1 MTGLTILAV
10 VFAVYALVAGR
21 LDRLSITAPMV
32 FVVAG
37 AILGPGGTD
46 LLKVSLS
53 NETGLA
59 IAEITLALLLFADAA
74 TVPFRDVEGDKSLP
88 GRLLF
93 IGLPLTMVLGTVLAY
108 LMEPGIGWAAAA
120 LVATILAPT
129 DAALGLA
136 VVTNRA
142 VPPRIRRAL
151 NVESGL
157 NDGLATPFVTLFLAM
172 VISEE
177 SSGTEGWVVAALA
190 QVGLAVL
197 AALAVGLGGG
207 WLVSQARSHG
217 WTSPMSEQLAVLTL
231 AILAYTGSVAIG
243 GNGFVAAFLGGL
255 LFGQATKGRLDGPV
269 EFSETV
275 GLFMSFVVWTLFGA
289 LFVGP
294 VLTGQTSWTAIGYA
308 VLSLTVVR
316 MLPVALSLLGLG
328 LHPSTWLFMGW
339 FGPRGL
345 ASVVFTLV
353 ALAELESGSA
363 QTPPLVQVATWT
375 ILLSVVAHGVTAGPL
390 AARYGDRIHALNDVP
405 ELAPAQEQR
414 LRRRTLTGP
423 RSPDAGTVDSGGKE
437 P

>member
-53 NETGLA
+53 TETSLA
-59 IAEITLALLLFADAA
+59 ITEITLALLLFADAA
-74 TVPFRDVEGDKSLP
+74 TVPLRDVEGDRSLP
-88 GRLLF
+88 SRLLL
-93 IGLPLTMVLGTVLAY
+93 IGLPLTIVLGTMLAH
-108 LMEPGIGWAAAA
+108 LMEPVIGWAAAA

-142 VPPRIRRAL
+142 VPARIRRAL

-157 NDGLATPFVTLFLAM
+157 NDGLATPFVSVFLAM
-172 VISEE
+172 AASEE
-177 SSGTEGWVVAALA
+177 SSGTQGWGVAALT
-190 QVGLAVL
+190 QIGVAVL

-207 WLVSQARSHG
+207 WLVSRARSHG
-217 WTSPMSEQLAVLTL
+217 WTSPVSEQLAVLTL
-231 AILAYTGSVAIG
+231 AVLAYTGSVAIG

-255 LFGQATKGRLDGPV
+255 LFGRATRRRLNGPV
-269 EFSETV
+269 EFSETI
-275 GLFMSFVVWTLFGA
+275 GLFMSFFVWTLFGA
-289 LFVGP
+289 LCVGP
-294 VLTGQTSWTAIGYA
+294 VLTGATSWMAICYA

-316 MLPVALSLLGLG
+316 MLPVTLSLLGLG
-328 LHPSTWLFMGW
+328 LRPGTWLFMGW

-353 ALAELESGSA
+353 AVEELESGST
-363 QTPPLVQVATWT
+363 QMTHLLQVATWT
-375 ILLSVVAHGVTAGPL
+375 ILLSVVAHGLTAGPL
-390 AARYGDRIHALNDVP
+390 AARYGARIRVLSDVP
-405 ELAPAQEQR
+405 ELAPTQEQR
-414 LRRRTLTGP
+414 LRRRALFGP
-423 RSPDAGTVDSGGKE
+423 RSPDTATLESGGKQ